1 MASVQEALDGLA
13 LLLHHVA
20 SSVLD
25 KLDTTYWVASLVAD
39 EVSSPRR
46 TIGSTSRRSKSK
58 SKHDGADDEDDAGDR
73 KKDDDQGDE
82 GGKGEDDDE
91 SAKRTPPGKEKK
103 RKTEATTKGGSKKRT
118 RKSAPTLSE
127 VTHALAGVVELPW
140 YMQPRTVLHDD
151 GTRTDPVR
159 EFRTVLSLLW

>member
-39 EVSSPRR
+39 ELSSPRR

-58 SKHDGADDEDDAGDR
+58 SKHDGADDEDDAGDG

-82 GGKGEDDDE
+82 GGKR
-91 SAKRTPPGKEKK
+91 KR
-103 RKTEATTKGGSKKRT
+103 RKTEATKKRT
-118 RKSAPTLSE
+118 KSAPTLSE

-140 YMQPRTVLHDD
+140 YMQPRTVLYDD